1 VLQVLNSH
9 GIPALALVR
18 EAAAWKRMGWATSL
32 ANVTAVTD
40 ESTLPAQLGG
50 VIHLAALVRH
60 SRKNPAE
67 VYRVNIEGTLH
78 ALHLAERHRCRMVYA
93 STSGVVGCFSSP
105 EMVAYE
111 DAPYAADE
119 IAEWPYYHSK
129 AVAER
134 RLRERAAELG
144 VEVVI
149 LRPPVLLGPGDHRF
163 RSTGNLIR
171 YLRGRLPFLV
181 EGGMHFAD
189 VRDVAAA
196 ILRSLE
202 HPSPR
207 PIYHLTGTIC
217 TISEFFALAE
227 EVSGAPAPR
236 RTIPAGAAWWM
247 ARILAPLQVLPD
259 PVLIEMAGHYWG
271 TASHHAGDDLDYR
284 SRDPSE
290 TMRDTIEW
298 LRANHPA
305 LRTKVG

>member
-1 VLQVLNSH
+1 MLNSR
-9 GIPALALVR
+9 GTPALALVR
-18 EAAAWKRMGWATSL
+18 DATAWDRMGWTTSL
-32 ANVTAVTD
+32 TNVTAVTD
-40 ESTLPAQLGG
+40 ELTLPSQLGG

-60 SRKNPAE
+60 SRKNAAE
-67 VYRVNIEGTLH
+67 VYSVNIEGTLH

-105 EMVAYE
+105 DRVAYE
-111 DAPYAADE
+111 DAPYATDE

-129 AVAER
+129 AVAEQ

-149 LRPPVLLGPGDHRF
+149 VRPPVLLGPGDHRF

-189 VRDVAAA
+189 VRDVADA
-196 ILRSLE
+196 IVRALE

-207 PIYHLTGTIC
+207 PIYHLTGAIC
-217 TISEFFALAE
+217 SIREFFALAE
-227 EVSGAPAPR
+227 EVSGARAPR
-236 RTIPAGAAWWM
+236 RTIHGGAAWWM
-247 ARILAPLQVLPD
+247 ARILAPLHVLPD
-259 PVLIEMAGHYWG
+259 PVVIEMAEHYWG
-271 TASHHAGDDLDYR
+271 TASHYAGDDLEYR
-284 SRDPSE
+284 SRNPSE